1 MIKKVFFSSLLILT
15 FHLNAQV
22 GIGTNTPD
30 NSAMLEVNSTNRGFL
45 TPRMTQVQRNSI
57 TSPQTGLLIY
67 QTDVLKGFYLYGGS
81 SWIRLAQESFGD
93 VKSGIQSADHEGWVL
108 LDGRPFSSLSA
119 SQQSVAGSLGL
130 SGNIPNATNA
140 FLVQDAQVLGSVNG
154 DNTVTLNQANLPNV
168 NFTGSAAS
176 AGNHDHTTDPAVTN
190 TSDAGSHAHTTD
202 PAAINSSSNGDHNHT
217 VDPSAVNSTDAGS
230 HNHTVDP
237 ASANTTFAGSHAHT
251 INRNLVD
258 PFYGW
263 GVSGGGGAGWSTAG
277 STTTSDAP
285 DHQHAVDI
293 PSTTSS
299 TSANHAHSVDI
310 PSTASSTSGNH
321 LHSVDIPSTTSSTS
335 AAHAHTVDIPSTT
348 SSSNGTHT
356 HTVSVSSGGSGV
368 AINKKP
374 KSLTVNMFIYLGL

>member
-1 MIKKVFFSSLLILT
+1 MKRVFFSSLLILT

-45 TPRMTQVQRNSI
+45 TPRMTLVQRNAI
-57 TSPQTGLLIY
+57 TTPQSGLLIY
-67 QTDVLKGFYLYGGS
+67 QTDGLKGFYLYGGS

-93 VKSGIQSADHEGWVL
+93 VKSGIQTTDHEGWVL
-108 LDGRPFSSLSA
+108 LDGRAFSALSA
-119 SQQSVAGSLGL
+119 SQQTVAVSLGL
-130 SGNIPNATNA
+130 SGNIPNASNA

-154 DNTVTLNQANLPNV
+154 DNTVTLSQANLPNV
-168 NFTGSAAS
+168 NFTGTAAS

-202 PAAINSSSNGDHNHT
+202 PTALNSSSTGDHNHT
-217 VDPSAVNSTDAGS
+217 VDPSGVNSFDAGS

-237 ASANTTFAGSHAHT
+237 GSVNTSSGGSHSHT
-251 INRNLVD
+251 INRGFVENL
-258 PFYGW
+258 FSW
-263 GVSGGGGAGWSTAG
+263 GIGGGAAGFTING

-299 TSANHAHSVDI
+299 TSANHAHWVDI
-310 PSTASSTSGNH
+310 PSTASSTTGNH

-356 HTVSVSSGGSGV
+356 HTVSVSSGGTGV